1 MLFLAR
7 RTLNVCRLT
16 EAVIV
21 TAVTSGGFVALLGL
35 GFLERFPGPDG
46 LDDVHLAAL

>member
-7 RTLNVCRLT
+7 LRFTK
-16 EAVIV
+16 AVIV
-21 TAVTSGGFVALLGL
+21 TAVTSRGFVALLGL
-35 GFLERFPGPDG
+35 GFFERFPGPNG